1 MATSNPLK
9 GLLDTV
15 LCSLCQESFKH
26 PVLLKCGHNFCRA
39 CITRYCEDSQSSST
53 SSYTCP
59 QCGKGFRKGEF
70 QPNWQLKH
78 VADVAKTIPEP
89 GGQRAC
95 NTHNRGL
102 KLFCEVD
109 QTLIC
114 LVCRESQDHKE
125 HAVVPIEEAAQDYK
139 CQIQHRLA
147 NLEKEKKKI
156 LSYKSSGKT
165 TSQELL
171 KQLQIDRQKI
181 ASVFQRLCEF
191 LEEQEQLLL
200 DQLEELKKEIEK
212 RRDEYVAKLSEE
224 LSSFSSLISEMEQ
237 KFQQPASEFLQD
249 ISGTLCRCER
259 KPFQNPVAF
268 SSDLKWR
275 LCESSQKA
283 ASLEVLMKKFKDTLA
298 SRLLFHKANVTLDP
312 DTAHPLLV
320 LSEDRRRVRCEHRQQ
335 RVPDTP
341 ERFDTERCVLGREGF
356 TSGCHYWEVEV
367 ELGDGGFWAVG
378 VARDSVSR
386 KGWVD
391 FSPEQGVWAVQ
402 GQGNGCWALTAP
414 GHCTPLPKVRAPH
427 RVRVYLDYEGGRVA
441 LYDAGSGESIFTFP
455 PAPFAGERIRP
466 FFLCVGCVVLGGMK
480 AFPLHSPWQLF
491 LCP

>member
-1 MATSNPLK
+1 MAMSNPLK

-53 SSYTCP
+53 SSCACP

-78 VADVAKTIPEP
+78 VADVAKTIPDP

-95 NTHNRGL
+95 NAHNRGL

-125 HAVVPIEEAAQDYK
+125 HAVVPIEEAAQNYK

-259 KPFQNPVAF
+259 KPFQNPAAF

-367 ELGDGGFWAVG
+367 ELGDGGG
-378 VARDSVSR
+378 
-386 KGWVD
+386 
-391 FSPEQGVWAVQ
+391 QGVCEQ
-402 GQGNGCWALTAP
+402 
-414 GHCTPLPKVRAPH
+414 
-427 RVRVYLDYEGGRVA
+427 EGRGW
-441 LYDAGSGESIFTFP
+441 L
-455 PAPFAGERIRP
+455 
-466 FFLCVGCVVLGGMK
+466 
-480 AFPLHSPWQLF
+480 
-491 LCP
+491 